1 MTVQNEPTAPSSP
14 MPSWAIG
21 VAEPGEVIGAI
32 PATKADVGISPIF
45 VGGDADP
52 GGRDTVA
59 GTVAGAVANA
69 QARFRE
75 HESDTHVAGTS
86 TIGDLM
92 TLPPVPEEAATDDP
106 SI

>member
-1 MTVQNEPTAPSSP
+1 VSTP
-14 MPSWAIG
+14 
-21 VAEPGEVIGAI
+21 AEA
-32 PATKADVGISPIF
+32 GISPIY

-59 GTVAGAVANA
+59 DSVAGAVANA

-92 TLPPVPEEAATDDP
+92 TLPPVPEEAAADDP